1 MLSHTRP
8 LSEHIDELSLETW
21 NDTFHFLLITHTR
34 TQMPKRVTWASA
46 EEAVRDAVE
55 LEKEL
60 NVKLHNIH
68 KNAERI
74 CADPHVS

>member
-1 MLSHTRP
+1 
-8 LSEHIDELSLETW
+8 
-21 NDTFHFLLITHTR
+21 
-34 TQMPKRVTWASA
+34 MPKKVTWGSA

>member
-1 MLSHTRP
+1 
-8 LSEHIDELSLETW
+8 
-21 NDTFHFLLITHTR
+21 
-34 TQMPKRVTWASA
+34 MPKRVTWASA